1 METKFKRI
9 NLGDR
14 REIQKLMREGVSMRR
29 IAIRLSKSVSSISS
43 EIRNNKVNGAYDA
56 EKADAK
62 SKTKR
67 RNANYKTKKIVENK
81 EMKEVVEKYLMEG
94 QSPENIVLRMK
105 VKHSNLVKVSKSTI
119 YEYINSIY
127 GVKIWNF
134 RKKLN
139 GKKKRRGTK
148 VKLTDRTFINKR
160 PEYINRRIRIG
171 DAEADFIV
179 SGRDGHGVL
188 LVIVDRKT
196 RYVYLKRI
204 LNPTCNILLN
214 SIKNIQKG
222 FKYMRTIT
230 TDNDILFQKF
240 KEIESELSI
249 KIYFCEP
256 YKPWQKGSVENV
268 NKYIRKF
275 IPKGSDL
282 STYSEEYIQEVRRI
296 LNNRIMK
303 VLGGYTPKEEIER
316 YGVFG

>member
-1 METKFKRI
+1 METNFKRI

-14 REIQKLMREGVSMRR
+14 REIQKLMGEGISMRR
-29 IAIRLSKSVSSISS
+29 IAIRLGKVVSSISA
-43 EIRNNKVNGAYDA
+43 EINNNKVNGIYDA

-67 RNANYKTKKIVENK
+67 RNANYKTKKIVGNRET
-81 EMKEVVEKYLMEG
+81 KEVIEKYLMEG
-94 QSPENIVLRMK
+94 QSPENIALRMK
-105 VKHSNLVKVSKSTI
+105 VKHSNLIKVSKSTI

-127 GVKIWNF
+127 GVKIWNL
-134 RKKLN
+134 RKKLS
-139 GKKKRRGTK
+139 GKKKRRGVK
-148 VKLTDRTFINKR
+148 VKLTDRTFITKR

-171 DAEADFIV
+171 DTEADFIV

-196 RYVYLKRI
+196 RYAYLKRI
-204 LNPTCNILLN
+204 LNPTCNILLSN
-214 SIKNIQKG
+214 IKNIQKE
-222 FKYMRTIT
+222 FKYMKTLT

-240 KEIESELSI
+240 KEIETELSI

-282 STYSEEYIQEVRRI
+282 STYSEVYIQEVERI

-303 VLGGYTPKEEIER
+303 ILGGYTPKEEVKR